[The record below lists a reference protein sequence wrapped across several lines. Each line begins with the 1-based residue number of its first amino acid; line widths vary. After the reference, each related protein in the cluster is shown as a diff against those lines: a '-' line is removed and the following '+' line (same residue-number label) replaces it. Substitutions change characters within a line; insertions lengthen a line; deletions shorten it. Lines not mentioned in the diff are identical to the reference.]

1 MKPSCRPCAGA
12 YVPRCS
18 TCHAVDFEFKELL
31 RLRVAVVHRKEQ
43 LCDFQSRSS
52 AQLGVP
58 LDLEGVRWL
67 VDSPDVA
74 IEHQLLL
81 AAACDFLAPRRAQE
95 ARAVE
100 AEKRMIAAE
109 KRGTEGE
116 KRLREETERLRSHAE
131 LRVAESE
138 RLAKEVRTS
147 RTAFVARMQC
157 PSLKPGW
164 REFAGDG

>member
-1 MKPSCRPCAGA
+1 M
-12 YVPRCS
+12 
-18 TCHAVDFEFKELL
+18 E
-31 RLRVAVVHRKEQ
+31 RLPADGRAWWQ
-43 LCDFQSRSS
+43 I
-52 AQLGVP
+52 
-58 LDLEGVRWL
+58 RWRTS
-67 VDSPDVA
+67 VETA
-74 IEHQLLL
+74 
-81 AAACDFLAPRRAQE
+81 E

-147 RTAFVARMQC
+147 RTALSHGCDVR
-157 PSLKPGW
+157 
-164 REFAGDG
+164 R